1 MAGKKRN
8 QSTTAY
14 CTSMRSVYPRRAANL
29 LCCVL
34 LAAVGCQTPDGT
46 STPSARS
53 RAEDRR
59 LNAVQWFH
67 SAEASAMYTQNFALA
82 RRALDD
88 ALAQPA
94 PRPRAIITDID
105 ETVLDNSPYQVWL
118 IQNRQPYSL
127 ETWKKWTALA
137 SATALPGASNFLNY
151 AASRG
156 VTVFYVTNRDQD
168 EADATIKN
176 LKAAGFP
183 HADSAHLLCKRASRG
198 KEDRRQEIAQ
208 RHTVCLL
215 LGDNLSDLAAAFD
228 STVADDR
235 AASVTNNASLFGS
248 NWIVF
253 PNPMYGDWEKALTS
267 GAGGSAGQSI
277 NNLKAP
283 KL

>member
-14 CTSMRSVYPRRAANL
+14 CTSMRSVYSRRAANL
-29 LCCVL
+29 LCCIL

-46 STPSARS
+46 SNPSRS

-59 LNAVQWFH
+59 LNAIQWFH
-67 SAEASAMYTQNFALA
+67 SAEAAAIYVQTFALA
-82 RRALDD
+82 RRSLDD

-105 ETVLDNSPYQVWL
+105 ETVLDNSPYQGWL

-183 HADSAHLLCKRASRG
+183 NADSAHLLCKRASRG

-215 LGDNLSDLAAAFD
+215 LGDNLSDLSAAFD
-228 STVADDR
+228 STGTDDR

-253 PNPMYGDWEKALTS
+253 PNPMYGDWEKARAVNTPNSGHFIDVLTV
-267 GAGGSAGQSI
+267 
-277 NNLKAP
+277 P